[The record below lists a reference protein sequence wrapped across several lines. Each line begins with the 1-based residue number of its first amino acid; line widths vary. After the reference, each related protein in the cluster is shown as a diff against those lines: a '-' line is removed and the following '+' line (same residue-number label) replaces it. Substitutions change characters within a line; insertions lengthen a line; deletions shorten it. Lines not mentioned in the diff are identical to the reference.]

1 MVVITSQTGQITIKN
16 IAKRN
21 NFKGEEKLTQKI
33 QKAQVNI
40 MGSNDR
46 YLQHPPFLIDPNCI
60 WVSPR
65 KLGNNC
71 FVMEILMLETI
82 FPLSINFKIPL
93 HR

>member
-1 MVVITSQTGQITIKN
+1 MVVITSQTGQITKN

-33 QKAQVNI
+33 QKPQVNI

-46 YLQHPPFLIDPNCI
+46 YLQHPPFFLIDPNCI

-65 KLGNNC
+65 KLGNSC
-71 FVMEILMLETI
+71 FVMEILMLETV

-93 HR
+93 DR

>member
-33 QKAQVNI
+33 QKPQVKI

-46 YLQHPPFLIDPNCI
+46 YLQHPPFFFNRSQLY
-60 WVSPR
+60 
-65 KLGNNC
+65 LG
-71 FVMEILMLETI
+71 ITKETW
-82 FPLSINFKIPL
+82 K
-93 HR
+93 

>member
-33 QKAQVNI
+33 QKPQVNI
-40 MGSNDR
+40 MWSNDR

-65 KLGNNC
+65 KLGNSC
-71 FVMEILMLETI
+71 FVMEILMLVTI

-93 HR
+93 DR

>member
-33 QKAQVNI
+33 QKPQVKI

-46 YLQHPPFLIDPNCI
+46 YLQHPPF
-60 WVSPR
+60 
-65 KLGNNC
+65 
-71 FVMEILMLETI
+71 F
-82 FPLSINFKIPL
+82 F
-93 HR
+93 

>member
-1 MVVITSQTGQITIKN
+1 MVVITSQTSQTTIKN

-21 NFKGEEKLTQKI
+21 NFKGEEKLKTLWGQTI
-33 QKAQVNI
+33 DICNTH
-40 MGSNDR
+40 
-46 YLQHPPFLIDPNCI
+46 LFFLINPNCI

-65 KLGNNC
+65 KLGNSC

-93 HR
+93 DR